1 MARVKIH
8 YLRESKALYGEEG
21 IAPATSHSCGIDLR
35 ACFAEEKTCS
45 EGKISIEAG
54 ERYPIPTGIALEI
67 CEPNIAGFLYSRSGL
82 GAKTG
87 LTVAQGVGVIDPDY
101 RGEII
106 AFMLNT
112 SKQAICVEKGERIA
126 QLVFQPYVPVSFE
139 ESEELSQT
147 ERGSGGYGHT
157 GKK

>member
-1 MARVKIH
+1 MAHVKIQ
-8 YLRESKALYGEEG
+8 YLHNSKALYGEEG

-35 ACFAEEKTCS
+35 ACFDEEKIC
-45 EGKISIEAG
+45 IEAG
-54 ERYPIPTGIALEI
+54 ERYPVPTGIAIEI
-67 CEPNIAGFLYSRSGL
+67 CESDIAGFLYSRSGL
-82 GAKTG
+82 GAKKG

-112 SKQAICVEKGERIA
+112 SRQAITVEKGDRIA

-139 ESEELSQT
+139 ESAELSQT

>member
-1 MARVKIH
+1 MARVKVR
-8 YLRESKALYGEEG
+8 YLRGSKALYGAEG

-35 ACFAEEKTCS
+35 ACFAEEKIC
-45 EGKISIEAG
+45 IAAG
-54 ERYPIPTGIALEI
+54 DRYPLPAGIAIEI
-67 CEPNIAGFLYSRSGL
+67 CEQGIAGFLYSRSGL

-101 RGEII
+101 RGEIV

-112 SKQAICVEKGERIA
+112 SKQEITVEKGERIA

-157 GKK
+157 GKR